1 MRRLVLLLTAFLAV
15 AVSGTAVAAQATRE
29 KPRSGVA
36 AKAKVRGGLVKA
48 AAGYLDLTPKQVHA
62 ELRTGKSLAQVATA
76 HGKLVDGLKA
86 ALVLAFKARVEA
98 ARADGRIDA
107 SRAQKLLERAPAVVE
122 RLVLRTPRAQAKR
135 AYLRGGMLR
144 VAGDYLAL
152 SPKELIYELR
162 SGTSLAQVAT
172 ARGKSVV
179 GLEAALFAA
188 FKAEVDAAVAAG
200 RLDAA
205 YAQKLLQRAPA
216 RIEHL
221 VNRTR
226 G

>member
-1 MRRLVLLLTAFLAV
+1 MRRLVLLLTAFLTV

-36 AKAKVRGGLVKA
+36 SQAQRGLLGSA
-48 AAGYLDLTPKQVHA
+48 AAYLGLSQAQVRA
-62 ELRTGKSLAQVATA
+62 QVRSGKSLAQIATA
-76 HGKLVDGLKA
+76 EGKSVDGLKA
-86 ALVLAFKARVEA
+86 AVLTAFKAKVAA
-98 ARADGRIDA
+98 ARAAGRIDA
-107 SRAQKLLERAPAVVE
+107 AKAERLLGRAPAIVQ
-122 RLVLRTPRAQAKR
+122 RLVMRTPRTR
-135 AYLRGGMLR
+135 ADRVRLRGGMLK
-144 VAGDYLAL
+144 VAADYVGFT
-152 SPKELIYELR
+152 PKQLVYELR

-172 ARGKSVV
+172 ARGKSVT

-188 FKAEVDAAVAAG
+188 FKAKVDAAVASG

-205 YAQKLLQRAPA
+205 RAQKLLQRAPA
-216 RIEHL
+216 HIARI